1 MLKNICVIK
10 LHRWGWAGILFGV
23 EAIRKMSLV
32 ETVAA
37 DLAGRIKAG
46 ELGPSMPGVRLLA
59 RTLDVSVPTV
69 CRALHGLESEGIL
82 EGAGDRRRWRVKSAV
97 RMSKK
102 RAAEPPPKARAG
114 SSKPTA
120 GRLLFLTARPL
131 GVEKHS
137 GVEVFAELLDHLT
150 VKGWEVMYRVEKFA
164 SAKSPRRSWDELV
177 RMTEPDAIVVLLGTS
192 VLAEWAK
199 GTGIRALF
207 LGGDVGETG
216 VPILS
221 LKVQTMLRQAL
232 EHLFATGHRSVLFPL
247 CERAPSF
254 VNRCR
259 DMALETAVAWGLE
272 GKSVAVPETAY
283 SRPEVLV
290 NLLRRQW
297 RKQVPD
303 AVLFLDWREF
313 MAASC
318 FFHEVGIVIPRDLSV
333 VMLSQNANMDWHL
346 PAITH
351 FHHPVRSMAK
361 IVAKWVASGENS
373 PAILPTSEVRAK
385 WVEGKSVITR
395 RIGR

>member
-1 MLKNICVIK
+1 MVP
-10 LHRWGWAGILFGV
+10 AV

-37 DLAGRIKAG
+37 DLADRIKAG

-69 CRALHGLESEGIL
+69 CRALHWLEGEGIL
-82 EGAGDRRRWRVKSAV
+82 EGAGDRRRWRVKFAV
-97 RMSKK
+97 KPTRK
-102 RAAEPPPKARAG
+102 RAAVSASSKPHAG
-114 SSKPTA
+114 SSKPVA

-164 SAKSPRRSWDELV
+164 SAKTPRRSWDELV

-199 GTGIRALF
+199 GTGIRTLF

-216 VPILS
+216 LPILT
-221 LKVQTMLRQAL
+221 LKVQTMLHQAL
-232 EHLFATGHRSVLFPL
+232 EHLFGTGHRNVLFPL
-247 CERAPSF
+247 CERATGF
-254 VNRCR
+254 VKRCR
-259 DMALETAVAWGLE
+259 NTAVEAAVAWGLE

-303 AVLFLDWREF
+303 AVVFLDWREF

-318 FFHEVGIVIPRDLSV
+318 FFREEGIVIPRDLSV

-361 IVAKWVASGENS
+361 IVAKWVAAGKDSL
-373 PAILPTSEVRAK
+373 AILPTSEVRAK